1 MSTDFLQQKRVIQR
15 VVENGN
21 VLKDVDYTVIRHGP
35 NQIMI
40 QGYNR
45 DQPFIMT
52 NMSASALRKKYK
64 KKTTKKKT
72 PKKKSHKKN
81 KSNKKK

>member
-1 MSTDFLQQKRVIQR
+1 MSTDFLQQKRVTQR

-64 KKTTKKKT
+64 KTTKKKT
-72 PKKKSHKKN
+72 AKKSHKKN